1 METRENGKN
10 DEEQVLGGMELAISS
25 EIEVPPKLIDQVIGQ
40 DHAVEVIR
48 KAAIQ
53 RRHVMMI
60 GSPGTGKSMLAKAM
74 AELLP
79 KEELQD
85 ILGP

>member
-1 METRENGKN
+1 
-10 DEEQVLGGMELAISS
+10 
-25 EIEVPPKLIDQVIGQ
+25 VI
-40 DHAVEVIR
+40 I
-48 KAAIQ
+48 KAAKQ

-74 AELLP
+74 SELLP

-85 ILGP
+85 VLVYHNPDDGNKPKVRTVPGKGDRSSTRTAKRRASATRCGRC